1 MFEKTSLLYICTTL
15 EAIEKIEIYS
25 GSFQNGQELR
35 EANDQMNFNAI
46 SRLLLAIGEE
56 TKKIEEP
63 LLNLQPQI
71 NWISIV
77 GLRNRMAHDY
87 RGIDADIIFDIVKV
101 ELLPLKNALLLYLLR
116 HFSIPRKDLKDL
128 VTSSY
133 FKHIGYVST
142 YLQIID

>member
-101 ELLPLKNALLLYLLR
+101 ELLPLKNALLYLLP
-116 HFSIPRKDLKDL
+116 HFSIQRKDLKEL

>member
-1 MFEKTSLLYICTTL
+1 VK
-15 EAIEKIEIYS
+15 K
-25 GSFQNGQELR
+25 Q
-35 EANDQMNFNAI
+35 
-46 SRLLLAIGEE
+46 
-56 TKKIEEP
+56 KKIEEP

-77 GLRNRMAHDY
+77 GLKNRMAHDY

-101 ELLPLKNALLLYLLR
+101 ELFILKNALLDLLP
-116 HFSIPRKDLKDL
+116 HFSSPRKGLKNL
-128 VTSSY
+128 ATSPY

>member
-101 ELLPLKNALLLYLLR
+101 ELLPLKNALLYLLR

>member
-56 TKKIEEP
+56 TKKNRRALAKSSASDQLDFYCWP
-63 LLNLQPQI
+63 KKQNGSRLQ
-71 NWISIV
+71 
-77 GLRNRMAHDY
+77 RDR
-87 RGIDADIIFDIVKV
+87 R
-101 ELLPLKNALLLYLLR
+101 
-116 HFSIPRKDLKDL
+116 
-128 VTSSY
+128 
-133 FKHIGYVST
+133 
-142 YLQIID
+142 

>member
-1 MFEKTSLLYICTTL
+1 MFEKTSLFYICTTL

-77 GLRNRMAHDY
+77 GLRNGSR
-87 RGIDADIIFDIVKV
+87 
-101 ELLPLKNALLLYLLR
+101 
-116 HFSIPRKDLKDL
+116 
-128 VTSSY
+128 
-133 FKHIGYVST
+133 
-142 YLQIID
+142 LQRDRR

>member
-1 MFEKTSLLYICTTL
+1 MFEKTSLFYICTTL

-101 ELLPLKNALLLYLLR
+101 ELLPLKNALLNLLR

>member
-1 MFEKTSLLYICTTL
+1 MFENTSLLYICTTL

-101 ELLPLKNALLLYLLR
+101 ELLPLKNALLYLLR